1 MRRSFFNTCGVNDR
15 GTAKTSAMARMQIQ
29 PRTRG
34 VASHHS
40 AEDQLCVPL
49 VAIDGESYR
58 MRAHRARVEG
68 LRKGVAPTQR
78 G

>member
-49 VAIDGESYR
+49 VAINGPSYR
-58 MRAHRARVEG
+58 LKDRLKPSDGGGALE
-68 LRKGVAPTQR
+68 
-78 G
+78 